1 MQKMVFLSKGGKTTK
16 GGFSPGGDNL
26 EENW

>member
-1 MQKMVFLSKGGKTTK
+1 MQKMVFLSKSAKTIK